1 MLSSVGDT
9 ERIDAAW
16 LRKLLDS
23 HGLQHGVY
31 HVRTLPGA
39 DHLDPVVI
47 TTYPRE
53 WVSEYVTR
61 NYVEVDPVVSI
72 AERSILPVDWR
83 HLASEDPRVSHLFD
97 ESRRAGIGP
106 QGLTVPIRGPR
117 GEVALFS
124 ATSDV
129 GTRDWADN
137 LPETTR
143 LLQNLAFE
151 VHHAV
156 MTAALG
162 PGHMR
167 TPSLSRRERQVLGLA
182 AKGLPMKRIAHTL
195 GVSEHAVK
203 LYLDIARHKLN
214 AKNTTHA
221 VAFAISRSLIPPPE

>member
-1 MLSSVGDT
+1 MLTSVGVT
-9 ERIDAAW
+9 ERIDSEW
-16 LRKLLDS
+16 LRRLLDG

-47 TTYPRE
+47 TTYPQE
-53 WVSEYVTR
+53 WVTEYVQR
-61 NYVEVDPVVSI
+61 GYVEVDPVISTS
-72 AERSILPVDWR
+72 ERSILPVDWR
-83 HLASEDPRVSHLFD
+83 NLGVGDPRVTTLFD

-106 QGLTVPIRGPR
+106 QGLTVPIRGPQ

-129 GTRDWADN
+129 EEKRWVEM
-137 LPETTR
+137 LPDTTR
-143 LLQNLAFE
+143 LLQTIAFE

-162 PGHMR
+162 PKFSR
-167 TPSLSRRERQVLGLA
+167 PPPLSRRERQVLMLA
-182 AKGLPMKRIAHTL
+182 ARGHPMKRIADTL
-195 GVSEHAVK
+195 AISEHAVK
-203 LYLDIARHKLN
+203 LYLELARHKLH
-214 AKNTTHA
+214 ARNTTHA